1 MSHIFEAIINEQQ
14 KKICMYLMVKFA
26 LAILQGE
33 NEWLH
38 SNHSMFI
45 QEHKRKFQNFKCKSL
60 RSLMFIYI
68 STFILFTVFGSC
80 FQELWGLFFSN
91 SVSRLYCLRGCAIRA
106 NLTRTKHDCTNCI
119 YSLASFGPIDGPQPC
134 IYIYK
139 SSGVNITLH

>member
-1 MSHIFEAIINEQQ
+1 
-14 KKICMYLMVKFA
+14 MVKFA

-68 STFILFTVFGSC
+68 YQLLFSLQSLEVVFRSYGGCFSVILSQNYIACVAAPY
-80 FQELWGLFFSN
+80 
-91 SVSRLYCLRGCAIRA
+91 V
-106 NLTRTKHDCTNCI
+106 
-119 YSLASFGPIDGPQPC
+119 PI
-134 IYIYK
+134 
-139 SSGVNITLH
+139 